1 LFAEE
6 HLCEYGPFCPRDIFC
21 FGYVID
27 VKNYSATT
35 VSEATP
41 MNTAL
46 HRSKPPRANPLHGF
60 AAAYACAA
68 IVTSAAA
75 LALQTTGHF
84 TGLFGA
90 ALVILAMP
98 AIVGVIAVGCSSA
111 VAAAG
116 VVHHAFFAHS
126 VSHKPLPHPITST
139 K

>member
-1 LFAEE
+1 M
-6 HLCEYGPFCPRDIFC
+6 
-21 FGYVID
+21 
-27 VKNYSATT
+27 KSYSATT
-35 VSEATP
+35 ATEVTP
-41 MNTAL
+41 LNTAS
-46 HRSKPPRANPLHGF
+46 HRSTRAAANPLHGF

-68 IVTSAAA
+68 IAASAVA

-116 VVHHAFFAHS
+116 VVHHAFFTHS
-126 VSHKPLPHPITST
+126 VSQKPLSHPITSA